1 MQLVSY
7 LTPSFPATLFQVLAG
22 EIGADLH
29 LIDSAS
35 GPTPDDDP
43 FADGRFD
50 LGWMCSTAYAGLL
63 LAGGEPSVGL
73 VGAAWVPD
81 DPDAGGRP
89 VYYGDIVAAP
99 GTEARSLADL
109 EGARIACN
117 DPVSLSGNH
126 SLRFAIEQMGRDPDA
141 FADLTFTGGHLASLE
156 RTLAGE
162 FDAAVID
169 SVVRINRARND
180 VAVAGMRVI
189 ERLGPWPVQPIVAR
203 IGLPRDQVEL
213 VRRTLIGASGRAHI
227 DAELRA
233 ASLTGFTS
241 VTAADYE
248 PVRRALEAAGR

>member
-7 LTPSFPATLFQVLAG
+7 LTPSFPKSLFEVLAR

-43 FADGRFD
+43 FAQGRFD
-50 LGWMCSTAYAGLL
+50 LGWMCSTAYMGLV
-63 LAGGEPSVGL
+63 LAGDQPSVEL

-89 VYYGDIVAAP
+89 VYYGDIVARAD
-99 GTEARSLADL
+99 TELNSLADL
-109 EGARIACN
+109 EGATVACN
-117 DPVSLSGNH
+117 DPVSLSGNY
-126 SLRFAIEQMGRDPDA
+126 SLRFAIEQLGHDPDA
-141 FADLTFTGGHLASLE
+141 FAHMTYTGGHLASLE

-162 FDAAVID
+162 FDAAVVD

-180 VAVAGMRVI
+180 ASVAGMRVV

-203 IGLPRDQVEL
+203 TGLPGDEIER
-213 VRRTLIGASGRAHI
+213 VRRTLIEATDREDI
-227 DAELRA
+227 RTELTA
-233 ASLTGFTS
+233 AALTRFTE
-241 VTAADYE
+241 VDTADYE
-248 PVRRALEAAGR
+248 PVRRALTGTT